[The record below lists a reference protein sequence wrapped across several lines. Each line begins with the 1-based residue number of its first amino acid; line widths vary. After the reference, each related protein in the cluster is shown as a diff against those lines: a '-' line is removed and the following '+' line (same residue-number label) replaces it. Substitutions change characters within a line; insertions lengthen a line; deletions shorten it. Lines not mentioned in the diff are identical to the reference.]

1 MQQPESIE
9 RFEQLFFV
17 RFVLG
22 IVVAIYTWN
31 DNVERFHQSPL
42 ADRMGDGVLYI
53 VSAFSITISLLLWFF
68 IARRG
73 SEVAKWI
80 YIVLFGFSLLSLLA
94 FLAPLPEGAP
104 RFTLITQVSTVVGLA
119 LTAASVWFLFRPDT
133 RAWFNKGVDP
143 KA

>member
-1 MQQPESIE
+1 MQQPKSIE

-22 IVVAIYTWN
+22 LVVAIYTWN

-53 VSAFSITISLLLWFF
+53 APVVSITISLLLWFF

-80 YIVLFGFSLLSLLA
+80 YIVLFGFSLLSLAAL
-94 FLAPLPEGAP
+94 FVPLPEGAP
-104 RFTLITQVSTVVGLA
+104 KIDAITRISQVVGIA
-119 LTAASVWFLFRPDT
+119 LTAISVWFLFRPDT

-143 KA
+143 TA